1 MKLTANPPFLLILA
15 LLISPVIM
23 LQGCG
28 KNESVSDKST
38 ITINPSAVTMKNP
51 PSDTVVDFQVVVKYS
66 DGTPTPYANIYI
78 SGAFAVPVTG
88 ALYQFYYYPN
98 GTQNPNGNAAVNS
111 GFNAQTD
118 KYGVY
123 DFSVVIT
130 GSAFKDTVYVTS
142 GTAAVTATMEVTTGT

>member
-1 MKLTANPPFLLILA
+1 MKLTANTPFLLILA

-28 KNESVSDKST
+28 KNESVPDKST
-38 ITINPSAVTMKNP
+38 ITINPNSVSMRNP
-51 PSDTVVDFQVVVKYS
+51 PSDTVVDFKVVVKYS
-66 DGTPTPYANIYI
+66 DGTPTPYANIHI
-78 SGAFAVPVTG
+78 TGAFAEPITG
-88 ALYQFYYYPN
+88 AVYQFYYYPG

-123 DFSVVIT
+123 DFSIGVT
-130 GSAFKDTVYVTS
+130 GSAFNDTIYVSSGSAVGTS
-142 GTAAVTATMEVTTGT
+142 TLAVTTGT